1 MWQAEYYFSEAQS
14 QHSSHSLFQDINCS
28 KLPEEK
34 SFWARK
40 SCSQGWREDKG
51 MCVWEYFKQGGDKV
65 FRGNSYLVCYHTGTL
80 SLSWMCRPH
89 SSLKS
94 SALALSGKGFPLFFK
109 CCVNFFYLFKCNVFS
124 ETFCDRLYFFQNDT
138 AIFPVPHAF
147 PEPCHSLV
155 KRRNLF
161 PTSLKLGMPL

>member
-109 CCVNFFYLFKCNVFS
+109 CCVKFFICSNVMFS
-124 ETFCDRLYFFQNDT
+124 VKLSVTDCISSKMTQQYFQSHMLFQNLAT
-138 AIFPVPHAF
+138 
-147 PEPCHSLV
+147 L
-155 KRRNLF
+155 
-161 PTSLKLGMPL
+161 